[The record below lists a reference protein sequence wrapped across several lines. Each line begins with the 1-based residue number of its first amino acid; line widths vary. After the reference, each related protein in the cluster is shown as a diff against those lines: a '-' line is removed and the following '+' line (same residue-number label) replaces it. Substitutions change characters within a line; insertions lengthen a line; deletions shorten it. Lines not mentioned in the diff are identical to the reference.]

1 MASLYQR
8 VLLTQPDRPVLI
20 VAMEGWIDAGAGA
33 ATALAHLLATVPTE
47 VLATFDG
54 DELVDYRSRRPVL
67 RISDG
72 VDVGLT
78 WREPEM
84 RLGHDEAGND
94 LLLLVG
100 PEPDT
105 RWHAFTAAVVEL
117 ARELEVRMVV
127 GLGAFPAPVPHTRPV
142 KLAATATD
150 SGLAAQVGF
159 VGGTIDVPA
168 GVQAALELA
177 FGEAGIPAVGLWA
190 RVPHYVSA
198 MAYPPAAAALV
209 EGLASV
215 AQLGLDAAPLHATAD
230 ATRQQVDELIAKSA
244 EHLAMVRQLEA
255 TLDQA
260 EGNPLDLGQMPS
272 GDEIA
277 AELER
282 FLRGEG

>member
-1 MASLYQR
+1 MATLYRR
-8 VLLTQPDRPVLI
+8 VLPAQPDRPVLI

-33 ATALAHLLATVPTE
+33 ATALAHLLAALPTE

-84 RLGHDEAGND
+84 RVGHDEAGND
-94 LLLLVG
+94 VLLLVG

-117 ARELEVRMVV
+117 ARELGVRMVV

-150 SGLAAQVGF
+150 SALAAQVGF

-215 AQLGLDAAPLHATAD
+215 AQLSLDAAPLHATAD

-260 EGNPLDLGQMPS
+260 EGNPLDVGQMPS

>member
-1 MASLYQR
+1 MASLYER
-8 VLLTQPDRPVLI
+8 VLLTQPDHPVLI

-33 ATALAHLLATVPTE
+33 ATALAHLLTEVPSE
-47 VLATFDG
+47 VLATFDA
-54 DELVDYRSRRPVL
+54 DELVDYRSRRPLL

-78 WREPEM
+78 WREPEL
-84 RLGHDEAGND
+84 RLGHDAGGND
-94 LLLLVG
+94 VLFLVG
-100 PEPDT
+100 PEPDS

-117 ARELEVRMVV
+117 AQELGVRLVV

-142 KLAATATD
+142 KLAATATN
-150 SGLAAQVGF
+150 SELASEVGF

-177 FGEAGIPAVGLWA
+177 FGEAGIPALGLWA

-209 EGLASV
+209 EGLASI
-215 AQLGLDAAPLHATAD
+215 ADLALDAGPLHAAAD
-230 ATRQQVDELIAKSA
+230 ATRQQVDELIAKSG

-255 TLDQA
+255 SLDHA
-260 EGNPLDLGQMPS
+260 EGNPLAIGQMPS